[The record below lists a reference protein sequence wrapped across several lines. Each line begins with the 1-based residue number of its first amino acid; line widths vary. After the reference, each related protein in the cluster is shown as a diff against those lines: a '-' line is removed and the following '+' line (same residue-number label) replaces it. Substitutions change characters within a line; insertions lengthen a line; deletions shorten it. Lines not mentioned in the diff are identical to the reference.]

1 MNRKVEI
8 TNYII
13 KQLNLISPNEK
24 SFKSWLYKIWQ
35 NPRMKDRGGLRLTLD
50 GFDLFCKADI
60 KYFEVQIEDPDFS
73 IENKFILWLDRMFD
87 CPFYITRRKI
97 YFFDKNPA
105 VQLILFSGNIQKFYQ
120 AYQRSQEKATE
131 ST

>member
-1 MNRKVEI
+1 
-8 TNYII
+8 
-13 KQLNLISPNEK
+13 
-24 SFKSWLYKIWQ
+24 
-35 NPRMKDRGGLRLTLD
+35 MKEQGGLRLTQD
-50 GFDLFCKADI
+50 GFDLLCKAEI
-60 KYFEVQIEDPDFS
+60 KYFEVQIQDPEFS
-73 IENKFILWLDRMFD
+73 VENKFILWLDRVFD

-120 AYQRSQEKATE
+120 AHQRFQEKATE